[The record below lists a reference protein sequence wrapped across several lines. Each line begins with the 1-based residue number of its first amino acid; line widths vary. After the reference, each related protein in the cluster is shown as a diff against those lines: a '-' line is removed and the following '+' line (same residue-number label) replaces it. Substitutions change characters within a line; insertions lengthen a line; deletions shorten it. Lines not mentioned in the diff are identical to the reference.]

1 MKPAASARKIVH
13 VDMDAFFASVEQ
25 RDHPHLK
32 GLPVAVGGRGD
43 RAVVAAASY
52 EARKFGVH
60 SALPM
65 RRAVRQ
71 CPELVIMPARFDVYR
86 QVSEQVRAIFR
97 RYTDLVEPL
106 ALDEAYLDVTEPKLG
121 PPSGTLIARAI
132 RAAIREETGL
142 TASAGVATGKFLAK
156 VASGLQ
162 KPDGLTVILPSE
174 EQAFLAKLPVG
185 EFFGVGPATRERMHA
200 LGLRTGADLKAYGP
214 DALEREFGK
223 TGLFFYEI
231 ACGRDERLV
240 EPNRERKSIGA
251 ETTFESDRSSRGE
264 LDPVLLELTDEVT
277 HRLARAGMLGRT
289 VTIKLRFADFSTI
302 TRSHTSL
309 SPMSELEEVLAVARK
324 LAFESDRPDE
334 PVRLL
339 GVTLSQLLP
348 AGTVVQPRIE
358 FEKSELATE
367 LVAAE
372 RAEGPSST

>member
-1 MKPAASARKIVH
+1 MTPGSPRRKIVH

-52 EARKFGVH
+52 EARRFGVH

-65 RRAVRQ
+65 RRALRL

-86 QVSEQVRAIFR
+86 QVSEQVREIFR

-106 ALDEAYLDVTEPKLG
+106 ALDEAYLDVTAPKLG
-121 PPSGTLIARAI
+121 PPSATLIAQALRK
-132 RAAIREETGL
+132 AIREETRL

-174 EQAFLAKLPVG
+174 EAAFLARLPVG
-185 EFFGVGPATRERMHA
+185 DFFGVGPATRERMHG

-223 TGLFFYEI
+223 TGRFFYEI
-231 ACGRDERLV
+231 ACGRDDRLV
-240 EPNRERKSIGA
+240 EPNRERKSVGA
-251 ETTFESDRSSRGE
+251 ETTFDRDLSGREE
-264 LDPVLLELTDEVT
+264 LDPVITELADEVS
-277 HRLARAGMLGRT
+277 HRMARAGLLGRT
-289 VTIKLRFADFSTI
+289 VTIKLRFGDFTTI

-309 SPMSELEEVLAVARK
+309 SPISELGELLAVSRR

-339 GVTLSQLLP
+339 GVTVSQLQP
-348 AGTVVQPRIE
+348 AGAVFQPRIDYPDVHHE
-358 FEKSELATE
+358 
-367 LVAAE
+367 
-372 RAEGPSST
+372 